1 MSVPEVDA
9 ARSGVTPARPAGRRI
24 RQDARDGLS
33 VAAFSLGASVGLS
46 GLVWVLLH
54 WLA

>member
-1 MSVPEVDA
+1 MSLPEVDA
-9 ARSGVTPARPAGRRI
+9 AQSDVTSARPAGRRI

-46 GLVWVLLH
+46 ALLWVVLH